1 MVVAKIDVLKFLLQN
16 SKNRVAGIDV
26 KYIQAIGQLIGLMLV
41 LCVGHVPCLFSH
53 PIIPLGLCS

>member
-16 SKNRVAGIDV
+16 SKNRVAGLDV
-26 KYIQAIGQLIGLMLV
+26 KYIQAIGQLIGVRLV
-41 LCVGHVPCLFSH
+41 FCVGHVSCLLSH

>member
-1 MVVAKIDVLKFLLQN
+1 MVVAKIDVLKFLLQY

-26 KYIQAIGQLIGLMLV
+26 KYIQAIGQLTGLMLV
-41 LCVGHVPCLFSH
+41 LCVGHVSCLFSH